1 MLMRTI
7 LLVSLTLLPLDQMLM
22 ALVFVQVTMLYVHVL
37 VNGHAVKAFVDSGA
51 QTTIMSPSCA
61 EACGIDHLI
70 DDRYSGVARG
80 VGTAKIIGKV
90 HNAKIQVGDAELD
103 CAFTV
108 MEGKDVDL
116 LFGLDMLKRHQAC
129 IDLQANVLRFPHT
142 SIEFLGES
150 DIPKREEVKMLDE
163 PTVEGPD
170 GTEIGTQSGTIRPKG
185 TSKAAHDTLEKA
197 ENTGA
202 SSSTQPPSIPTS
214 TTSTSQPAAR
224 ASRYSE
230 QVIVQ
235 LMNLGAS
242 REEAIGALDAA
253 GGNVEYAAGL
263 LF

>member
-1 MLMRTI
+1 
-7 LLVSLTLLPLDQMLM
+7 
-22 ALVFVQVTMLYVHVL
+22 MLYVPVL
-37 VNGHAVKAFVDSGA
+37 VNGHPVKAFVDSGA

-142 SIEFLGES
+142 QIEFLGES

-163 PTVEGPD
+163 PTVEGPN

-185 TSKAAHDTLEKA
+185 TAAAAHETLEKA
-197 ENTGA
+197 KSAGEP
-202 SSSTQPPSIPTS
+202 SSSQLASAS
-214 TTSTSQPAAR
+214 TAASASAPAPAAQQPAAG

-230 QVIVQ
+230 QTITQ

-253 GGNVEYAAGL
+253 GGNVEYAAGM